1 MAKNNG
7 HDNLIPLDTRTKEE
21 QREIAR
27 KGGIKSGETRRRKR
41 DMRSCFESMF
51 KTSAPDKIKKAIEKQ
66 GIEAPSDLN
75 LYEALTYSMYMKALQ
90 GDARMVS
97 LIMDVM
103 GDKVGDKL
111 KEKEIALKEKEMQ
124 KSRSE
129 AIERLDEILKGLK
142 DEAEADEDTE

>member
-1 MAKNNG
+1 
-7 HDNLIPLDTRTKEE
+7 
-21 QREIAR
+21 
-27 KGGIKSGETRRRKR
+27 
-41 DMRSCFESMF
+41 MF

-142 DEAEADEDTE
+142 DEAEADEETGEKGL